1 MNAREFFYYVKEMR
15 DAQKRYFKTRDQ
27 VVLRAARKLETIID
41 MEIERVNQIMEYE
54 RQELQ
59 RRQRAGVGS
68 DLEEHPSDSGSPNET
83 DGSLGQ

>member
-15 DAQKRYFKTRDQ
+15 DAQKRYFKNRDQ

-54 RQELQ
+54 KQELQ

-68 DLEEHPSDSGSPNET
+68 DLEEHPSDPSSSDET
-83 DGSLGQ
+83 DGHIG

>member
-15 DAQKRYFKTRDQ
+15 DAQRRYFKTRDQ

-59 RRQRAGVGS
+59 RRQRAGFGP
-68 DLEEHPSDSGSPNET
+68 DLEEHASDSSSPNET

>member
-15 DAQKRYFKTRDQ
+15 DAQKRYFKTRDL

-59 RRQRAGVGS
+59 RRQRACVGP
-68 DLEEHPSDSGSPNET
+68 DMEEYASDSGSPNET
-83 DGSLGQ
+83 DGHLG

>member
-59 RRQRAGVGS
+59 RRQRACVGQ
-68 DLEEHPSDSGSPNET
+68 DMEEHASDSGSSNET
-83 DGSLGQ
+83 DGHLG

>member
-15 DAQKRYFKTRDQ
+15 DAQKRYFKSRDQ

-59 RRQRAGVGS
+59 RRQRAGVGQ
-68 DLEEHPSDSGSPNET
+68 DLEEHTSDSSSPNET
-83 DGSLGQ
+83 DGHVGQ

>member
-15 DAQKRYFKTRDQ
+15 DAQKRYFKSRDQ
-27 VVLRAARKLETIID
+27 VVRRAARKLETIID

-59 RRQRAGVGS
+59 RRQRACVDS
-68 DLEEHPSDSGSPNET
+68 DLEEHASDPGSPNET
-83 DGSLGQ
+83 DGNVG

>member
-15 DAQKRYFKTRDQ
+15 DAQKRYFKSRDQ

-59 RRQRAGVGS
+59 RRQRVSVSS
-68 DLEEHPSDSGSPNET
+68 DLEEHASDSGSPNET
-83 DGSLGQ
+83 DGHLSQ

>member
-15 DAQKRYFKTRDQ
+15 DAQRRYFKTRDQ

-83 DGSLGQ
+83 DGHIG